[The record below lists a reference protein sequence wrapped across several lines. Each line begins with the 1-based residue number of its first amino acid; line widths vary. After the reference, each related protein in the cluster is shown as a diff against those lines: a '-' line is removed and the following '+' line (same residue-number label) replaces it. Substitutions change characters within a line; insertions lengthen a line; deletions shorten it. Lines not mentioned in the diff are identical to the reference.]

1 MLNPQRQRSPKGFSL
16 LELLISVA
24 IAGILASI
32 AYPSYLTQVR
42 KGRRSDA
49 MQALSQLQQAQER
62 WRAINPSY
70 APNSLLTTAWP
81 EGLGLAATTAGTHYT
96 LSIGDDPTE
105 SSYTASALARES
117 QAADTGCTT
126 LTTSI
131 SNGTVSNTP
140 QDCWSR

>member
-1 MLNPQRQRSPKGFSL
+1 MLNPQRQRSPQGFSL
-16 LELLISVA
+16 LELLIAVA

-49 MQALSQLQQAQER
+49 MQALSQIQQAQER

-70 APNSLLTTAWP
+70 ASNSLLTPAWP
-81 EGLGLAATTAGTHYT
+81 DGLGIAATTAGAYYT

-105 SSYTASALARES
+105 SSYTASALARAS
-117 QAADTGCTT
+117 QAADAGCTT

-131 SNGTVSNTP
+131 NNGTVSNTP
-140 QDCWSR
+140 EACWSR